1 MLTGMQPYRCHQC
14 DWRRWSRV
22 TLRSRSK
29 DETLPDELRIPG
41 SDGAVKVAELDRLD
55 PK

>member
-1 MLTGMQPYRCHQC
+1 MRPYRCHHC

-22 TLRSRSK
+22 RFRPGSEGQTV
-29 DETLPDELRIPG
+29 PDELRMSAPHG
-41 SDGAVKVAELDRLD
+41 TVHGAELDRLD